1 MEPFFLKSKNLR
13 SINEEVFKVSGRTDR
28 CFDFLGAEFASAC
41 DCYDANGKT
50 IGKGDAFIL
59 ISVDAVGMA
68 LIRRSSEWP
77 KGRSVFIDYEFLEGS
92 RPTGRVLRYEDN
104 TIMDGSSLS
113 DALPPLDEFWK

>member
-1 MEPFFLKSKNLR
+1 M
-13 SINEEVFKVSGRTDR
+13 SGRTDR

-92 RPTGRVLRYEDN
+92 RPTGRALRYEDN

-113 DALPPLDEFWK
+113 DALPPLDEFWE